1 MYRYDE
7 FDERIVRERVTQFG
21 GQVARRLSGEL
32 LEDEFKPLRLQNG
45 VYLQMHSYM
54 LRIAIPYGQLSPRQM
69 RQLARIARDYDKGY
83 GHFTTRQNIQFHWI
97 ALKEVPEVLGLLAD
111 VEMHAIQTSGNCIRN
126 TTSDHFAGAARDEI
140 KDPRPWC
147 EIIRQWSTFHP
158 EFAFLPRKFK
168 IAVTAAETD
177 RAAIRVHD
185 IGLHMRQR
193 GDEIGFEVHVG
204 GGQGRTPVIASLVN
218 EFVPEDRL
226 LDYLEAIMR
235 VYNLHGRRDN
245 KYKARIKILV
255 TELGEAEFTRQVE
268 AEFAAQ
274 MPHEKIDL
282 PRAEIDRIHAY
293 FARPDF
299 PVRPQIS
306 EPFETT
312 KSKDAGFARWA
323 KNNLHPHVAPGY
335 TSVTISLK
343 PVGGTTG
350 DATAAQMETV
360 ADLAEIYG
368 FGDVRVTHTQNLILP
383 HVALDDLPEIHAALV
398 AAGIATPN
406 EGLITDMVVCPGL
419 DFCTL
424 ANARSIPVGQAV
436 QQVFADPDYQEDIGR
451 LHLNISGCINACGHH
466 HVGHIGILGVDKK
479 GEEFYQ
485 ISLGGRADEKA
496 AIGDITGPGLR
507 SEEVPGALK
516 RVIDT
521 YRSLRTSKDEL
532 FIDTLGRLG
541 HDPFKEALYATD

>member
-7 FDERIVRERVTQFG
+7 FDEQIVRERVAQFG

-69 RQLARIARDYDKGY
+69 RQLARIARDFDKGY

-97 ALKEVPEVLGLLAD
+97 ALKDVPEVLGLLAD

-126 TTSDHFAGAARDEI
+126 TTSDHFAGAAQDEI

-193 GDEIGFEVHVG
+193 GDTVGFEVHVG

-245 KYKARIKILV
+245 KYKARVKILV
-255 TELGEAEFTRQVE
+255 TELGEEEFTRQVE
-268 AEFAAQ
+268 AEFASQ
-274 MPHEKIDL
+274 KPHEKIDL
-282 PRAEIDRIHAY
+282 PREEIDRIHAY

-299 PVRPQIS
+299 PARPEVS
-306 EPFETT
+306 DTFEAA
-312 KSKDAGFARWA
+312 KASDAGFARWV
-323 KNNLHPHVAPGY
+323 KNNLHPHVTPGY

-360 ADLAEIYG
+360 ADLAETYG

-383 HVALDDLPEIHAALV
+383 HVALDDLPAIYAALV

-406 EGLITDMVVCPGL
+406 EGLITDMIVCPGL

-466 HVGHIGILGVDKK
+466 HIGHIGILGVDKK

-485 ISLGGRADEKA
+485 ISFGGRADEKA
-496 AIGDITGPGLR
+496 AIGDITGPGLK
-507 SEEVPGALK
+507 SEQVPSALK

-521 YRSLRTSKDEL
+521 YRNLRTSKDEI
-532 FIDTLGRLG
+532 FIDTLTRLG
-541 HDPFKEALYATD
+541 HDPFKEALYAAD